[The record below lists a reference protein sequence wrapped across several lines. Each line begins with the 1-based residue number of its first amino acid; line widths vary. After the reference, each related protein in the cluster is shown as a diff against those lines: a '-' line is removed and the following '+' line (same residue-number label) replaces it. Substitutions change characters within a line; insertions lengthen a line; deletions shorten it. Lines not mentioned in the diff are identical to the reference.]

1 MFPCHLQDALTDL
14 TAHSECIELEEV
26 GDGRAHKGILQAA
39 RYIKNTLNN
48 MQLLETAFQRGQVT
62 DNSMLLPV
70 YQFAIVVKMCIL
82 LLQKENIFKSSTKQ
96 ITCLFKL

>member
-1 MFPCHLQDALTDL
+1 MPDLVFKVTGKLFYILQDALTDL

-48 MQLLETAFQRGQVT
+48 MQLLEMAFQRGQVT
-62 DNSMLLPV
+62 GQSLLSV
-70 YQFAIVVKMCIL
+70 ICRIYHNGCMQL
-82 LLQKENIFKSSTKQ
+82 GT
-96 ITCLFKL
+96 

>member
-1 MFPCHLQDALTDL
+1 MPDLVLKVTGNSFYILQDALTDL

-62 DNSMLLPV
+62 GQSLLSAGSIRGLDSFEKP
-70 YQFAIVVKMCIL
+70 
-82 LLQKENIFKSSTKQ
+82 
-96 ITCLFKL
+96 

>member
-1 MFPCHLQDALTDL
+1 MPDLVLKVTCSLFYLSQDALTDL

-48 MQLLETAFQRGQVT
+48 MQLLETAFQRGQVSDVT
-62 DNSMLLPV
+62 GTALCCLCYLCYLCYLQNLQNLP
-70 YQFAIVVKMCIL
+70 
-82 LLQKENIFKSSTKQ
+82 
-96 ITCLFKL
+96 